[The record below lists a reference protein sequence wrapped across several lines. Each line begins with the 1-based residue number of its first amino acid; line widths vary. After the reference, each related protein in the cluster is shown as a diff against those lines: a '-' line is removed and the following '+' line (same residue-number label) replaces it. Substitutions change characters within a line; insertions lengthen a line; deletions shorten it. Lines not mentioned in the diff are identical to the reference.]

1 MYRQCIV
8 ITIQI
13 TIHCRYALDT
23 VAYFSDF
30 QPAISLYRGPHAA
43 SVSGC
48 IVICISICI
57 GICIGL
63 VSGCIVICISICI
76 GICIGLVSGL
86 YLIPIQSLDQRT
98 STYVS
103 TSYRRR
109 ILAYRKFTCI
119 GIEIRQNSDTPD
131 TRQIHPD
138 TPRYSRGEK
147 GTVLVGKKELQPS
160 SRSSRL
166 RSLRPMPIAPLLLP
180 SADATRHGLLGSTC
194 ASRPSI
200 RIASP
205 SSRRRSSG
213 MQMTRSAGAT
223 WKRAGRAF
231 SQLSAQ
237 SATQRRPTT
246 QPSTR
251 SRRPASS

>member
-1 MYRQCIV
+1 MYRQLYRKCVDVVSDMYRQCIGNVSAMYRQLYRKCIDVVSNMYRQCIGNVSAMYRQCIV

-147 GTVLVGKKELQPS
+147 GTVLVGKKELQP
-160 SRSSRL
+160 
-166 RSLRPMPIAPLLLP
+166 A
-180 SADATRHGLLGSTC
+180 
-194 ASRPSI
+194 
-200 RIASP
+200 
-205 SSRRRSSG
+205 
-213 MQMTRSAGAT
+213 
-223 WKRAGRAF
+223 
-231 SQLSAQ
+231 
-237 SATQRRPTT
+237 
-246 QPSTR
+246 
-251 SRRPASS
+251 

>member
-1 MYRQCIV
+1 MYRQCIGNVSAMYRQLYRKCVDVVSDMYRQCIGNVSAMYRQLYRKCIDVVSNMYRQCIGNVSAMYRQCIV

-43 SVSGC
+43 SVSGCIVICISICIGICIGLVSGC

-147 GTVLVGKKELQPS
+147 GTVLVGKKELQP
-160 SRSSRL
+160 
-166 RSLRPMPIAPLLLP
+166 
-180 SADATRHGLLGSTC
+180 TVEGS
-194 ASRPSI
+194 
-200 RIASP
+200 
-205 SSRRRSSG
+205 G
-213 MQMTRSAGAT
+213 G
-223 WKRAGRAF
+223 
-231 SQLSAQ
+231 
-237 SATQRRPTT
+237 
-246 QPSTR
+246 
-251 SRRPASS
+251 

>member
-1 MYRQCIV
+1 MYRQLYRKCIDVVSNMYRQCIGNVSAMYRQCIV

-147 GTVLVGKKELQPS
+147 GTVLVGKKELQPVTLRS
-160 SRSSRL
+160 TASGTAMMGPVSASARRSRMWGASRRSARRASSSMWRQASTRARSSQRSRS
-166 RSLRPMPIAPLLLP
+166 
-180 SADATRHGLLGSTC
+180 C
-194 ASRPSI
+194 
-200 RIASP
+200 
-205 SSRRRSSG
+205 RRG
-213 MQMTRSAGAT
+213 CQ
-223 WKRAGRAF
+223 
-231 SQLSAQ
+231 
-237 SATQRRPTT
+237 
-246 QPSTR
+246 
-251 SRRPASS
+251 